1 MSFKQA
7 VKDLETELNIKLPQ
21 DYVDFLEIDYGKK
34 ESRKCNQDFLSIEDI
49 KTGETV
55 LKRYRLFRN
64 MSDQEFSLEDYKKQ
78 LIISDVEGC
87 AVVMDMRENGNGVY
101 LLFPSQR
108 EIRVVVT
115 QDSNGNDVSNVMEL
129 GDELKRKFKDFTEF
143 YNFYILC

>member
-7 VKDLETELNIKLPQ
+7 VNDLETELNIKLPQ

-34 ESRKCNQDFLSIEDI
+34 ESRKCNQDFLSIEDL